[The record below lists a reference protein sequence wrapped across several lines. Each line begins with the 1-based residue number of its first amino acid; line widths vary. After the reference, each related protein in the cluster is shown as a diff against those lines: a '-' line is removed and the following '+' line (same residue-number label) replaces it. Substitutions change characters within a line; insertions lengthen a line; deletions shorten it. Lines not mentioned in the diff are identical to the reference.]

1 MSNSVIHMSN
11 SVIHMS
17 NSVIHMS
24 NSVIHMSNS
33 VLSFPRAR
41 PRPVPRG
48 PRAEQKSTMAEFNKN
63 DVIDLISMSTDD
75 DDSSIDSYYDSFV
88 LQLLDNGGVLVRDK
102 VIMID
107 MDDETTSR
115 TTATTCDGI
124 LDLDSSYCSSHSL
137 SEDSCYY
144 ERASRPS
151 KQPQDLSARYV
162 SSRVFLA
169 AAIVVPATATRQSIV
184 SAASGSYFFRNVV
197 PTILLIIVNFYVC
210 VVLSFERWSA
220 QLLFDAVDP
229 NVVVHFYVRS

>member
-1 MSNSVIHMSN
+1 MSN

-115 TTATTCDGI
+115 LRRHFG
-124 LDLDSSYCSSHSL
+124 
-137 SEDSCYY
+137 
-144 ERASRPS
+144 P
-151 KQPQDLSARYV
+151 
-162 SSRVFLA
+162 
-169 AAIVVPATATRQSIV
+169 
-184 SAASGSYFFRNVV
+184 GFF
-197 PTILLIIVNFYVC
+197 
-210 VVLSFERWSA
+210 VL
-220 QLLFDAVDP
+220 
-229 NVVVHFYVRS
+229 